1 MIFENQQLQMGIKT
15 IGLDINESQLEM
27 AKKCGADAVFNS
39 MTNKDY
45 VAEILKLTGKG
56 CHAAAVYSAS
66 NAAYAGAPNVLKTGG
81 LLMVIGIAPK
91 GLDFINTFD
100 LTTGRYRIKAD
111 STGIPQRMRKAV
123 DFTGKHRYVE
133 LYEARR
139 GQSTLTCK
147 IVYSQKLSFVR
158 LMTCHKWLLIW
169 RLERQT
175 RGRSLCFRCPASE
188 LHPGICGRLIVAHF
202 PYLDLEYCFWRRYE
216 SNREANLGRVTACA
230 IN

>member
-1 MIFENQQLQMGIKT
+1 MRRVRSVRHTIRQSSKFFIDFDMIFENQQLQMGIKT

-133 LYEARR
+133 LYEA
-139 GQSTLTCK
+139 
-147 IVYSQKLSFVR
+147 
-158 LMTCHKWLLIW
+158 
-169 RLERQT
+169 
-175 RGRSLCFRCPASE
+175 
-188 LHPGICGRLIVAHF
+188 
-202 PYLDLEYCFWRRYE
+202 
-216 SNREANLGRVTACA
+216 
-230 IN
+230 